1 MPPQLP
7 GPSRRDLLIWGAGIV
22 VAAVATLIAS
32 AAGAR
37 LGSAL
42 TAGVIALVAIVVGAL
57 ALEARDRSQ
66 R

>member
-1 MPPQLP
+1 M
-7 GPSRRDLLIWGAGIV
+7 
-22 VAAVATLIAS
+22 AAVATLIAS

-42 TAGVIALVAIVVGAL
+42 TAGVIALMATVVGAL
-57 ALEARDRSQ
+57 VLERRN